1 MQNSLVRAMGS
12 EPTGNFIWLEKP
24 VTFIRV
30 LVLRKSY
37 SRKKTP
43 TLKVG
48 SEEVDHVICPKFK

>member
-1 MQNSLVRAMGS
+1 MGS